1 MFLKIISKIMTV
13 NTVKRGMLL
22 LFTLLGNIYFLQA
35 QTVIRGFI
43 RDAITKRPMPFV
55 SVVFKNGKGVSTGDD
70 GSYSIETNNPKYNT
84 LVISYVG
91 YTTVSKTITPGTTQS
106 VDIMLEMGSSLK
118 EVVVKRGRGKYR
130 NRNNP
135 AVELIDKVIENKE
148 KNQIT
153 SYDYVQYQQYEK
165 LGLSLANKPEKLAQN
180 RLFKSYKFMME
191 NIDTTLLEGRSALP
205 IYLEEKLSEKY
216 LRKNPAEEKTSVI
229 AEKKVNYG
237 DLFDQAG
244 ISTYIN
250 NLYQDINIYDNNI
263 FLLNNQFLSPIASIA
278 PAFYRYYIIDTTEVD
293 GVKLIRL
300 NFTPKNPNDLLFRGT
315 MYITLD
321 SNYGIQKIDLTISKK
336 ANLNWTRELK
346 ISQSFEKGED
356 GRYHVIMSDMV
367 TEFVIVNS
375 STGGIIGERLVSF
388 KNYKINEPAPDSI
401 YKSKE
406 VTYQPTAINMADTF
420 WLQNRHLQLSKNEL
434 KTYSN
439 VDSLRNTKSF
449 KTLATVVSLVFS
461 GYVVFNKFEI
471 GNTNTFYSFNPV
483 EGFRLRFGGRTTP
496 KFNQNMYF
504 ENYVAYG
511 FKDEQFKYLVSG
523 MYSFNHKSVYSF
535 PLNYLKLSY
544 QYDMKIPGQEL
555 QFVQEDNFLL
565 SFKRGKNDKWLYNN
579 VFKID
584 YVREFGKNIRY
595 TFSYKNW
602 IQTPAGAIIYR
613 KQGPGNETVPNITT
627 SEISAELRWAPNE
640 QFYQDKVFRIPII
653 NKYPIFN
660 VRYIA
665 GIKGLLGGEYNFH
678 NLNFYGEKRFYF
690 SQLGYSD
697 IVIESGYIFGQV
709 PFPLLIAHR
718 ANQTYSFQQNSYN
731 LMNFLEFV
739 SDHYASVNLDFHFN
753 GFFLNKVPVLRRLKL
768 REVASAKVLYGGI
781 RDQNNPSTNASL
793 LKFPTDAVTGNTS
806 TFFLNNKP
814 YIEVSVGLANIFK
827 LLRVDIV
834 KRITYLDNPDIT
846 RWGIRTR
853 IRFDF

>member
-1 MFLKIISKIMTV
+1 MFLKIIKIMSS
-13 NTVKRGMLL
+13 NKVKKSLLL
-22 LFTLLGNIYFLQA
+22 LFTLICNSYFLQA
-35 QTVIRGFI
+35 QTVVRGFI
-43 RDAITKRPMPFV
+43 RNAITKRAMPFV
-55 SVVFKNGKGVSTGDD
+55 TVIFKNGKGVSTGDD
-70 GSYSIETNNPKYNT
+70 GSFSIETNNLKYNT

-91 YTTVSKTITPGTTQS
+91 YTSVTKTITPGIVQNL
-106 VDIMLEMGSSLK
+106 DIMLEMGSSLK
-118 EVVVKRGRGKYR
+118 EVVVKRGRGRYR
-130 NRNNP
+130 NKNNP

-180 RLFKSYKFMME
+180 KLFKSYKFMME

-205 IYLEEKLSEKY
+205 IYLEEKLSEKF
-216 LRKNPAEEKTSVI
+216 LRKNPPDEKTRVI

-237 DLFDQAG
+237 DMFDQAG
-244 ISTYIN
+244 LSTYIN

-263 FLLNNQFLSPIASIA
+263 FLLNNQFLSPIAGIA

-293 GVKLIRL
+293 GIKLIRL

-346 ISQSFEKGED
+346 ISQDFEKGTD
-356 GRYHVIMSDMV
+356 GRYHVIKSDMV

-388 KNYKINEPAPDSI
+388 KNFKINEPAPDSI
-401 YKSKE
+401 YKSKAI
-406 VTYQPTAINMADTF
+406 TYLPNAINKADTF
-420 WLQNRHLQLSKNEL
+420 WLQNRHLQLSKNES

-449 KTLATVVSLVFS
+449 KTFATVVSLFFS
-461 GYVVFNKFEI
+461 GYIVFNKYEI

-483 EGFRLRFGGRTTP
+483 EGLRLRFGGRTTP
-496 KFNQNMYF
+496 KFSQNMYL
-504 ENYVAYG
+504 ENYIAYG
-511 FKDEQFKYLVSG
+511 LKDQQFKYLTAAT
-523 MYSFNHKSVYSF
+523 YSFNNKSVYSF
-535 PLNYLKLSY
+535 PLNYLKISY

-555 QFVQEDNFLL
+555 EFVQEDNFLL

-579 VFKID
+579 IFKIN
-584 YVREFGKNIRY
+584 YVKEFGKNLTY
-595 TFSYKNW
+595 TFAYKNW
-602 IQTPAGAIIYR
+602 KQTPAGAILYK
-613 KQGPGNETVPNITT
+613 KQGPGNETIPNITT

-640 QFYQDKVFRIPII
+640 QFYQDKMYRIPIV
-653 NKYPIFN
+653 NKYPIFIL
-660 VRYIA
+660 RYIA
-665 GIKGLLGGEYNFH
+665 GVKGLFGGEYNFH
-678 NLNFYGEKRFYF
+678 NFNFFSEKRFYF

-697 IVIESGYIFGQV
+697 VVLEGGYIFGQV
-709 PFPLLIAHR
+709 PFPLLTAHR
-718 ANQTYSFQQNSYN
+718 ANQTYAFQQNSYN

-739 SDHYASVNLDFHFN
+739 SDHYASVNVDFHFN
-753 GFFLNKVPVLRRLKL
+753 GFFLNKVPLLRRLKL

-781 RDQNNPSTNASL
+781 RDQNNPSLNDDL
-793 LKFPTDAVTGNTS
+793 LMFPTDAVTGNSS
-806 TFFLNNKP
+806 TFYLNNKP
-814 YIEVSVGLANIFK
+814 YIEVSVGLSNIFK
-827 LLRVDIV
+827 LLRVDLV
-834 KRITYLDNPDIT
+834 KRLSYLDNPDIT
-846 RWGIRTR
+846 SWGIRTR
-853 IRFDF
+853 VRFDF

>member
-1 MFLKIISKIMTV
+1 MFLKIIKIMS
-13 NTVKRGMLL
+13 NNKVKKSLLL
-22 LFTLLGNIYFLQA
+22 LFTLICNSYFLQA
-35 QTVIRGFI
+35 QTVVRGFI
-43 RDAITKRPMPFV
+43 RDAITKRAMPFV
-55 SVVFKNGKGVSTGDD
+55 TVVFKNGKGVSTGDD
-70 GSYSIETNNPKYNT
+70 GSFSIETNNLKYNA

-91 YTTVSKTITPGTTQS
+91 YTSVTKTITPGIMQNL
-106 VDIMLEMGSSLK
+106 DIMLEMGSSLK
-118 EVVVKRGRGKYR
+118 EVVVKRGRGRYR
-130 NRNNP
+130 NKNNP

-165 LGLSLANKPEKLAQN
+165 LGLSLANKPDKLAQN
-180 RLFKSYKFMME
+180 KLFKSFKFMME

-205 IYLEEKLSEKY
+205 IYLEEKISEKF
-216 LRKNPAEEKTSVI
+216 LRKNPPDEKTRII

-293 GVKLIRL
+293 GIKLIRL

-321 SNYGIQKIDLTISKK
+321 GNYGIQKIDLSISKK

-346 ISQSFEKGED
+346 ISQNFEKGAD
-356 GRYHVIMSDMV
+356 GRYHVIKSDMV

-388 KNYKINEPAPDSI
+388 KNFKINEPAPDSI
-401 YKSKE
+401 YKSKAI
-406 VTYQPTAINMADTF
+406 TYLPNAINKADTF
-420 WLQNRHLQLSKNEL
+420 WLQNRHLQLSKNESQ
-434 KTYSN
+434 TYSN

-449 KTLATVVSLVFS
+449 KTFATVVSLFFS
-461 GYVVFNKFEI
+461 GFVVLNKYEI

-496 KFNQNMYF
+496 KFNQNMYL
-504 ENYVAYG
+504 ENYIAYG
-511 FKDEQFKYLVSG
+511 FKDQQFKYL
-523 MYSFNHKSVYSF
+523 MAATYSFNNKSVYSF

-555 QFVQEDNFLL
+555 EFVQEDNFLL

-579 VFKID
+579 VFKIN
-584 YVREFGKNIRY
+584 YVREFNKNLSY
-595 TFSYKNW
+595 TFAYKNW
-602 IQTPAGAIIYR
+602 KQTPAGAIFYK
-613 KQGPGNETVPNITT
+613 KQGPGNETIPNITT

-640 QFYQDKVFRIPII
+640 QFYQDKAYRIPII
-653 NKYPIFN
+653 NKYPIFIL
-660 VRYIA
+660 RYVA
-665 GIKGLLGGEYNFH
+665 GLKGLFGGEYNFQ
-678 NLNFYGEKRFYF
+678 NLNFYSEKRFYL

-697 IVIESGYIFGQV
+697 VVLEGGYIFGQV
-709 PFPLLIAHR
+709 PFPLLTAHR

-739 SDHYASVNLDFHFN
+739 SDRYASINIDLHFN
-753 GFFLNKVPVLRRLKL
+753 GFFLNKVPLLRRLKL
-768 REVASAKVLYGGI
+768 REVASAKVLYGGV
-781 RDQNNPSTNASL
+781 RDQNNPSLNADL

-827 LLRVDIV
+827 LLRVDLV
-834 KRITYLDNPDIT
+834 KRLSYLNNPDIT
-846 RWGIRTR
+846 SWGIRTR